1 MKYGIFERK
10 LIASRPHDYKTDP
23 SFADAIMEKI
33 NNPEIL
39 SAHIRSMDVTKK
51 ETFMTKLKH
60 LPKLAIVAIVLG
72 ALLVISGTA
81 YATYQLFWA
90 KPSVHLEQLT
100 TSTSGREEAVLS
112 TKECGPLTAQH
123 YELKKGA
130 TITADQIPA
139 IVQAQC
145 ELKSI
150 GDWAQSTY
158 QDVSTPQPTDGSPY
172 DETFARVSM
181 ATHLQAIQK
190 DSVTFAA
197 IDKYAM
203 PAQSF
208 STSAG
213 VKYIVDGKEASASDI
228 HTGDVVAY
236 VVTSKLHLTQTK
248 DGSYSGGGMPAQTLV
263 AVVKLSM
270 PFEDYDQ
277 LAWQSLSERSPC
289 PGNPDENCVAGG
301 ASIDLYMGGSSKL
314 PEGTTMKEI
323 QGVVTAFDGR
333 TVSIKSSSGTVYRVT
348 TPTDVIT
355 DYNIN
360 KAAKYYDNQKVVIG
374 SSIDVNYNEAEDQ
387 HATDINASYMRFMI
401 ELVRKGDPV
410 KAY

>member
-1 MKYGIFERK
+1 MKYDNFERK
-10 LIASRPHDYKTDP
+10 IIASRPNGYEMNH
-23 SFADAIMEKI
+23 SFADKVMEKI
-33 NNPEIL
+33 NHPEIL
-39 SAHIRSMDVTKK
+39 SNRIRTMNVTKK

-60 LPKLAIVAIVLG
+60 LPKIAVVAIVLG
-72 ALLVISGTA
+72 AILILSGTA

-100 TSTSGREEAVLS
+100 TSTSGREEAILS
-112 TKECGPLTAQH
+112 TNECGPLTAQH

-130 TITADQIPA
+130 TITADRIPA

-150 GDWAQSTY
+150 DSWAQSVY
-158 QDVSTPQPTDGSPY
+158 QDVSTPQPKDGSPY

-181 ATHLQAIQK
+181 ATHLQSIQK
-190 DSVTFAA
+190 DSITFAA
-197 IDKYAM
+197 IDKYQM
-203 PAQSF
+203 PATTF
-208 STSAG
+208 ATSPS
-213 VKYIVDGKEASASDI
+213 VKYIVNGKEDSLSSI

-248 DGSYSGGGMPAQTLV
+248 DGGYSGGGMPAQTLV

-289 PGNPDENCVAGG
+289 YGNPDDNCIAGG
-301 ASIDLYMGGSSKL
+301 ASIDLYMGGSSKI
-314 PEGTTMKEI
+314 PEGTMMKEI
-323 QGVVTAFDGR
+323 QGVVTAFDGP
-333 TVSIKSSSGTVYRVT
+333 TVTIKSSSGTLFRVT

-355 DYNIN
+355 DYNVN
-360 KAAKYYDNQKVVIG
+360 KAAQHYNNQKVIIG
-374 SSIDVNYNEAEDQ
+374 SSIDVNYTEAEDQ

-401 ELVRKGDPV
+401 ELVSKGDPV

>member
-1 MKYGIFERK
+1 MKYDDFERK
-10 LIASRPHDYKTDP
+10 LIASRPQDYKMNRQFTNKV
-23 SFADAIMEKI
+23 MGKI

-39 SAHIRSMDVTKK
+39 SDQIRNMDVTKK

-60 LPKLAIVAIVLG
+60 LPKLAIVAIALG
-72 ALLVISGTA
+72 AVLVLSGTA

-112 TKECGPLTAQH
+112 TKECGPASAQH

-130 TITADQIPA
+130 TITADRIPA

-145 ELKSI
+145 ELKAI
-150 GDWAQSTY
+150 DTWAQATY
-158 QDVSTPQPTDGSPY
+158 RGNSEPEPKDGTPY
-172 DETFARVSM
+172 DQTIVMASM
-181 ATHLQAIQK
+181 ATHLQDKQK
-190 DSVTFAA
+190 DTITFAP

-208 STSAG
+208 GISSN
-213 VKYIVDGKEASASDI
+213 VKYIVNGKEADASSI
-228 HTGDVVAY
+228 HNGDVVVY
-236 VVTSKLHLTQTK
+236 VTTSKLRMTQTK
-248 DGSYSGGGMPAQTLV
+248 SGGYSGGGMPARTLV

-277 LAWQSLSERSPC
+277 LAWQSLSERQTC
-289 PGNPDENCVAGG
+289 YGNPNENCIEGG
-301 ASIDLYMGGSSKL
+301 ASIDLYMGNSSI
-314 PEGTTMKEI
+314 PPTGTIMKEI

-333 TVSIKSSSGTVYRVT
+333 TVSLKASSGTIYRVT
-348 TPTDVIT
+348 TPTDVIK
-355 DYNIN
+355 DYNDN
-360 KAAKYYDNQKVVIG
+360 KASKYYNNQKVIIG
-374 SSIDVNYNEAEDQ
+374 SSIDVSYNEAEDE
-387 HATDINASYMRFMI
+387 HSTRINASYMRFMI

>member
-1 MKYGIFERK
+1 MKYNNFERK
-10 LIASRPHDYKTDP
+10 LIASRPHDYVANQA
-23 SFADAIMEKI
+23 FADRVMEKI

-39 SAHIRSMDVTKK
+39 GTQMRSMNVTKK

-60 LPKLAIVAIVLG
+60 LPKLAVVAIVLG
-72 ALLVISGTA
+72 ALLILSGTA
-81 YATYQLFWA
+81 YATYQFFWA
-90 KPSVHLEQLT
+90 KPSVHLDQLT
-100 TSTSGREEAVLS
+100 TSTSGREEAILS
-112 TKECGPLTAQH
+112 TKECGPLAAQH
-123 YELKKGA
+123 YELKNGA
-130 TITADQIPA
+130 TITADRIPA
-139 IVQAQC
+139 IVEAQC

-150 GDWAQSTY
+150 DTWAQSVY
-158 QDVSTPQPTDGSPY
+158 QDVSTPQPKDGSPY
-172 DETFARVSM
+172 DETFVRVSM

-208 STSAG
+208 ATSPS
-213 VKYIVDGKEASASDI
+213 VKYIVNGKEDKQSSI

-248 DGSYSGGGMPAQTLV
+248 DGGYSGGGMPAQTLV

-277 LAWQSLSERSPC
+277 LAWQSLAERSPC
-289 PGNPDENCVAGG
+289 IGNPDENCIAGG
-301 ASIDLYMGGSSKL
+301 ASIDLYMGGNSKI

-323 QGVVTAFDGR
+323 QGVVTALDGR
-333 TVSIKSSSGTVYRVT
+333 TVSIKASSGTIYRVT

-355 DYNIN
+355 DYNVN
-360 KAAKYYDNQKVVIG
+360 KAAQHYNNQKVVIG
-374 SSIDVNYNEAEDQ
+374 SSIDVNYNEAPDA

-401 ELVRKGDPV
+401 ELVSKGDPV